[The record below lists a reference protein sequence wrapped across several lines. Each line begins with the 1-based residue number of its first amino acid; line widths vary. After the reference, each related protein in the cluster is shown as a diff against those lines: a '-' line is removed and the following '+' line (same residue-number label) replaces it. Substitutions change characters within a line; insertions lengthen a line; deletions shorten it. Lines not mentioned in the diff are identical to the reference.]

1 MPMTAWI
8 NRPGV
13 LAFLGVEGIWWLAAL
28 GALVVIVC
36 GLLLLQQRQKVRR
49 SRARR
54 GRGETGAPP
63 RPVWFAGGGCPPATT
78 PPPAGTAWLPK
89 VLHCRNCS
97 MVGASVSETQL
108 ISSMKRMPS

>member
-49 SRARR
+49 AQARR
-54 GRGETGAPP
+54 NRGKPAPGKKPAPARQPKPAAVREKAKPSPLYDLEQKESAGPDGQRETLQNG
-63 RPVWFAGGGCPPATT
+63 
-78 PPPAGTAWLPK
+78 
-89 VLHCRNCS
+89 
-97 MVGASVSETQL
+97 
-108 ISSMKRMPS
+108 